1 MYCIAR
7 IMDGMDVLKHKAI
20 FTALLTMATTL
31 VQANW
36 DYPDSPK
43 KGYRTINDVVKHYS
57 PILEPR
63 ISLMF
68 EQVGVQYPPEQIAMF
83 ALKEEMQVELWAKD
97 EESWVYIKRYDIA
110 KISGK
115 SGPKL
120 REGDHQVPEG
130 IYQVIGLNP
139 NSKYHLS
146 MQLNYPNEFDLK
158 YAQLEKRNR
167 PGSNI
172 FIHGKAKSV
181 GCLAMGDIAIEEL
194 FLLVERAQI
203 QNVQVVISPSDPR
216 KGPLVPRH
224 GQPFWVMQLYRNI
237 EKEAQKFG
245 R

>member
-1 MYCIAR
+1 
-7 IMDGMDVLKHKAI
+7 MDGIDVLKHNVM
-20 FTALLTMATTL
+20 FTVLLMMTSTV

-36 DYPDSPK
+36 GYPDYPK
-43 KGYRTINDVVKHYS
+43 KGYRTINDVIKRYS

-97 EESWVYIKRYDIA
+97 GESWVYIKRYDIA

-146 MQLNYPNEFDLK
+146 VKLNYPNVFDLK
-158 YAQLEKRNR
+158 YVQLEGRNR

-194 FLLVERAQI
+194 FLLVERTKI

-216 KGPLVPRH
+216 KGPLVPAY
-224 GQPFWVMQLYRNI
+224 GQPAWVTQLYRDI
-237 EKEAQKFG
+237 EKEAEKFG

>member
-1 MYCIAR
+1 
-7 IMDGMDVLKHKAI
+7 MDGIDVLKHNVM
-20 FTALLTMATTL
+20 FTVLLMMTST
-31 VQANW
+31 VW
-36 DYPDSPK
+36 GYPDYPK
-43 KGYRTINDVVKHYS
+43 KGYRTINDVIKRYS

-97 EESWVYIKRYDIA
+97 RDSWVYIKRYDIA

-146 MQLNYPNEFDLK
+146 VQLNYPNVFDLK
-158 YAQLEKRNR
+158 HAQLEGRNR

-194 FLLVERAQI
+194 FLLVERTKI

-216 KGPLVPRH
+216 KGPLVPAY
-224 GQPFWVMQLYRNI
+224 GQPSWVTQLYRDI
-237 EKEAQKFG
+237 EKEAEKFG